1 MGRVADDSVHMP
13 TSALV
18 FLAVRAIHVLL
29 AAAWLGT
36 TAFIYLLL
44 SPALD
49 KVGPSSAP
57 LLAELGRRGIHVIIA
72 SVGGITVLSGIWLYW
87 HFTGGFDP
95 AASAT
100 MGARVFG
107 AGGAAGILALIL
119 GGAVV
124 GRNSKK
130 LTDLGA
136 KAAVTTDATQKAT
149 LMTEIAAAKRRL
161 SVWGK
166 TVLALQVVALV
177 LMAIGH
183 YV

>member
-1 MGRVADDSVHMP
+1 MSISSVA
-13 TSALV
+13 
-18 FLAVRAIHVLL
+18 FLAVRALHVLL

-36 TAFIYLLL
+36 TAFIYLIL

-49 KVGPSSAP
+49 EVGPSCAT
-57 LLAELGRRGIHVIIA
+57 LMAAMGRRGIHALIA
-72 SVGGITVLSGIWLYW
+72 SVGGLTVLTGIWLYW

-100 MGARVFG
+100 MSARVFG

-119 GGAVV
+119 GGAVD
-124 GRNSKK
+124 GRTTRKRTGLAEK
-130 LTDLGA
+130 AGA
-136 KAAVTTDATQKAT
+136 TTDVAQRTAISAEVVA
-149 LMTEIAAAKRRL
+149 LKRRM

-177 LMAIGH
+177 CMAIGH

>member
-1 MGRVADDSVHMP
+1 MSMSSVA
-13 TSALV
+13 
-18 FLAVRAIHVLL
+18 FLAVRALHVLL

-36 TAFIYLLL
+36 TAFIYLFL

-49 KVGPSSAP
+49 EIGPASVTLMA
-57 LLAELGRRGIHVIIA
+57 ALGRRGINALIA
-72 SVGGITVLSGIWLYW
+72 SVGGLTVLSGIWLYW

-95 AASAT
+95 TASAT
-100 MGARVFG
+100 MSARVFG

-124 GRNSKK
+124 GRTAKK
-130 LTDLGA
+130 MTDLAARAGA
-136 KAAVTTDATQKAT
+136 TTDPAQRTAISAEVVA
-149 LMTEIAAAKRRL
+149 LKRRL

-177 LMAIGH
+177 CMAIGH

>member
-1 MGRVADDSVHMP
+1 M
-13 TSALV
+13 TSSTLA
-18 FLAVRAIHVLL
+18 FLAVRALHVLL

-36 TAFIYLLL
+36 TAFIYLFL

-49 KVGPSSAP
+49 EMGPSSAT
-57 LLAELGRRGIHVIIA
+57 LMAIMGRRGINALIA
-72 SVGGITVLSGIWLYW
+72 SVGGLTVLTGIWLYW
-87 HFTGGFDP
+87 RFTGGFDP

-119 GGAVV
+119 GGAIV
-124 GRNSKK
+124 GRTAKK
-130 LTDLGA
+130 MTDVAA
-136 KAAVTTDATQKAT
+136 KAGAVDATQRAA
-149 LMTEIAAAKRRL
+149 LIAEVGSMKRRL

-166 TVLALQVVALV
+166 IVLALQVVALV
-177 LMAIGH
+177 CMAIGH